1 MTLSKI
7 DNNLPITLGRI
18 WKTMADRTVPEEE
31 EKTTLTLPP
40 FCLGLETIR
49 MSDEIMNNK

>member
-7 DNNLPITLGRI
+7 DNNLPISLGRI

>member
-7 DNNLPITLGRI
+7 DNNLPISLGRI

-40 FCLGLETIR
+40 FCLGLKTIR
-49 MSDEIMNNK
+49 MSYGIMNNK